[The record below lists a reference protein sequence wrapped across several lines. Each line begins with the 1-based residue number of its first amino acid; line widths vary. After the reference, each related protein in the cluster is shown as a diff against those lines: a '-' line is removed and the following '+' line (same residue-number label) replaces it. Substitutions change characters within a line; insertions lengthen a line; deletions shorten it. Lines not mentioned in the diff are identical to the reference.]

1 MSRRPGI
8 GRIRLVWRHLTA
20 VALTVGSAA
29 VGRAQEP
36 DTAAARVP
44 SRVFA
49 YETPYRIVYD
59 HIRDTLKL
67 VDNRGNE
74 LERWHRFRPNA
85 PATLVGVP
93 PDRPIEVVVE
103 NANPL
108 LYRYSVRVD
117 VVQARN
123 AQTCRMVGR
132 SFAQRAF
139 LTAAGAVGGTSAPA
153 LDVSSA
159 LSTDLLTAITSSG
172 ASKSLDFRGTAA
184 ARTLSETA
192 ARAESQRLA
201 TSAQRILVES
211 SGRLT
216 AYAELLDTITHYGA
230 KSDSTLR
237 DIARRGE
244 TTPADALLEDLQLR
258 FDRSHRGLSDPA
270 LFVEI
275 LRTRSAAAAVDLAAV
290 DSGIDMVT
298 EAALLLRPYDG
309 RAADALASGPTAQG
323 LASVKQRVP
332 VAARKALIT
341 AQDDVSAATKAQALL
356 MTVRDLRIE
365 ARDGQFTAHPS
376 GDLRRVTLRLEP
388 NPMWKD
394 EMRTRTGEA
403 AIYVEPRVGRSC
415 EISAGLAW
423 LGSPE
428 LTVKDGEVVS
438 GDDDLRTP
446 PAIFVTIAP
455 RPRSVAGATLGLGLG
470 QHRRPDFFAGA
481 TWRWLSPVLITGG
494 AALQRHPLAAE
505 ADDTKIRY
513 KMKVSWFGA
522 VTMSLSSSR

>member
-1 MSRRPGI
+1 MSS
-8 GRIRLVWRHLTA
+8 RLTFTVA
-20 VALTVGSAA
+20 VAAASASIA
-29 VGRAQEP
+29 QAQEP

-49 YETPYRIVYD
+49 YETPYRVVYD

-67 VDNRGNE
+67 VDNRGNV
-74 LERWHRFRPNA
+74 LERWHRFRPNS
-85 PATLVGVP
+85 PAALVGVP

-132 SFAQRAF
+132 SFAQRAY
-139 LTAAGAVGGTSAPA
+139 LTAAGSVGGTVVPA
-153 LDVSSA
+153 LDLSNA
-159 LSTDLLTAITSSG
+159 LSTDVLTTITSLG
-172 ASKSLDFRGTAA
+172 AKESLHSKGDRVAA
-184 ARTLSETA
+184 TLSEAA

-201 TSAQRILVES
+201 TSAQQILIES
-211 SGRLT
+211 GGRLT
-216 AYAELLDTITHYGA
+216 AFAELLDTITHYGT

-244 TTPADALLEDLQLR
+244 TTPANALLEDLQLR

-290 DSGIDMVT
+290 DSGIDMVA
-298 EAALLLRPYDG
+298 EAATVLRPYDA

-323 LASVKQRVP
+323 LASLKQRVP
-332 VAARKALIT
+332 VAAQKALT
-341 AQDDVSAATKAQALL
+341 PAQDDVSAATKAQALL
-356 MTVRDLRIE
+356 MTVRDLRIQ
-365 ARDGQFTAHPS
+365 ARDAQFTAYPS

-388 NPMWKD
+388 TTMWKD

-415 EISAGLAW
+415 EISAGFAW

-428 LTVKDGEVVS
+428 LAVKDGQVVP

-446 PAIFVTIAP
+446 PAIFMTIAP
-455 RPRSVAGATLGLGLG
+455 RPRSLAGATFGVGLG
-470 QHRRPDFFAGA
+470 QYRRPDFFAGA

-494 AALQRHPLAAE
+494 AALQRHPLAAQP
-505 ADDTKIRY
+505 DDPKIRY
-513 KMKVSWFGA
+513 RMKVSWFGA
-522 VTMSLSSSR
+522 LTMSLNNSR

>member
-1 MSRRPGI
+1 MSF
-8 GRIRLVWRHLTA
+8 RLTFTVA
-20 VALTVGSAA
+20 VAAASASIA
-29 VGRAQEP
+29 QGQEP

-49 YETPYRIVYD
+49 YETPYQIVYD

-67 VDNRGNE
+67 VDNRGKV
-74 LERWHRFRPNA
+74 LERWHRFRPSA

-139 LTAAGAVGGTSAPA
+139 LTAAGAVGGTTAPA
-153 LDVSSA
+153 LDVSRA
-159 LSTDLLTAITSSG
+159 LSTDVLTTITSLGAGKSG
-172 ASKSLDFRGTAA
+172 GSKGLAVPS
-184 ARTLSETA
+184 TLSETA

-201 TSAQRILVES
+201 TSAQRILMES
-211 SGRLT
+211 GDRLT
-216 AYAELLDTITHYGA
+216 AYAELLDTITHYGT

-244 TTPADALLEDLQLR
+244 TTAADALLEDLQLR

-275 LRTRSAAAAVDLAAV
+275 FRTRSAAAAVDLAAV
-290 DSGIDMVT
+290 DNGIDMVA
-298 EAALLLRPYDG
+298 EAAVLLRPYDA

-332 VAARKALIT
+332 VAARKALT
-341 AQDDVSAATKAQALL
+341 PAQDDVSAATKAQALL

-365 ARDGQFTAHPS
+365 ARDEQFTAHPS
-376 GDLRRVTLRLEP
+376 GDLRRVTLRLEAST
-388 NPMWKD
+388 MWKD

-428 LTVKDGEVVS
+428 LAVKDGKVVP

-446 PAIFVTIAP
+446 PAVFVTIAP
-455 RPRSVAGATLGLGLG
+455 RPRSVAGATFGVGLG
-470 QHRRPDFFAGA
+470 QYRRPDFFAGA

-522 VTMSLSSSR
+522 LTMSLSGSR